1 MGKPGGYN
9 DFDVKKVL
17 NKYETI
23 VKKYDKL
30 IGFHVIEPDYK
41 EVLKKINL
49 GYNFIGFSLDT
60 LF

>member
-17 NKYETI
+17 NKQETI

-30 IGFHVIEPDYK
+30 IGFM
-41 EVLKKINL
+41 LL
-49 GYNFIGFSLDT
+49 S
-60 LF
+60 